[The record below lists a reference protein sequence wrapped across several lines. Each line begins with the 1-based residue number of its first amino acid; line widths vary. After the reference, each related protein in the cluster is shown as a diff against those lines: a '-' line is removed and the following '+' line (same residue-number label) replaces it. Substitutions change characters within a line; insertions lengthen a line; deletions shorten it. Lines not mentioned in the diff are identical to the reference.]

1 MAENKKKGHI
11 IGIDLGTTN
20 SCVAI
25 MEGGS
30 PKVIVSAEGARTTP
44 SIVAYKGSER
54 IVGIPA
60 KRQAVTNPENTIT
73 SSKRF
78 IGRKFA
84 EVQSEIKTVPYKVV
98 ANSNGDAVFEI
109 HGKIVTPE
117 EVAAQ
122 ILIKMK
128 ETAEAYL
135 GEKVTEA
142 VITVPAYFNDSQR
155 QSTKDAGRIAGL
167 DVKRI
172 IPEPT
177 AAALA
182 YGLDKKHTDKKIAV
196 FDLGGGTFDISVLE
210 IGDGVFEVLSTNG
223 DTHLGGDD
231 FDNAILQ
238 WIIESFKKEH
248 GIDLHN
254 DKMALQ
260 RLRDAA
266 EKAKIELSGVQSTEI
281 NQPFITMDASGPKH
295 LSMTLTRAKLESL
308 THDLIERTKEPCL
321 KALKDAGISASDIG
335 EVILVGGMTRMPAVQ
350 EMVTK
355 IFGRE
360 GHKGVNP
367 DEVVAVGAA
376 IQGGVLTGAVKDV
389 LLLDVIPLTL
399 GIETM
404 GGIMTPLVERNTTIP
419 TQKKQ
424 IFSTAA
430 DNQPAVTIRVLQ
442 GERKMAN
449 DNKEIGRFD
458 LTDIPP
464 APRGMPQIEVA
475 FDIDA
480 DGILHVSAKD
490 NASGKQQKIRIEA
503 SSGLKEEDV
512 KRMLRDAEEHAEED
526 KKRKEEVELRNEAD
540 SLAFRAAKSLDEYKD
555 KLPKDVVDDVQIHI
569 DALKKSLESSDIGRI
584 RKAKEDLEKHMQH
597 IGEAMS
603 KASAS
608 QGAGPGPQAGA
619 GEGHQQ
625 QQQQQSSQSGPDN
638 IEEAEVEI
646 IDDNEPKK

>member
-1 MAENKKKGHI
+1 MTEKKKSQKI

-20 SCVAI
+20 SCVAV
-25 MEGGS
+25 MEGGA
-30 PKVIVSAEGARTTP
+30 PKVIASAEGSRTTP
-44 SIVAYKGSER
+44 SVVAFKGDER
-54 IVGIPA
+54 LVGIPA
-60 KRQAVTNPENTIT
+60 KRQAVTNPQNTI
-73 SSKRF
+73 SSAKRF
-78 IGRKFA
+78 IGRKYE
-84 EVQSEIKTVPYKVV
+84 EVSSEIQTVPYKVTS
-98 ANSNGDAVFEI
+98 NDNGDAVFEVQD
-109 HGKIVTPE
+109 KVYTPE
-117 EVAAQ
+117 EISAQ
-122 ILIKMK
+122 ILVKMK

-135 GEKVTEA
+135 GEEITEA

-182 YGLDKKHTDKKIAV
+182 YGLDKEHTDKKIAV
-196 FDLGGGTFDISVLE
+196 FDLGGGTFDISILE
-210 IGDGVFEVLSTNG
+210 IGDGVFEVLATNG
-223 DTHLGGDD
+223 DMHLGGDD
-231 FDNAILQ
+231 FDIAILH
-238 WIIESFKKEH
+238 WMLDEFKKENS
-248 GIDLHN
+248 IDLAE

-266 EKAKIELSGVQSTEI
+266 EKAKIELSGTQTTEI

-295 LSMTLTRAKLESL
+295 LALTLTRAKLESL
-308 THDLIERTKEPCL
+308 VADLIERTKGPCL
-321 KALKDAGISASDIG
+321 KALQDAGVSKDEIG
-335 EVILVGGMTRMPAVQ
+335 EVILVGGMSRMPAVQ
-350 EMVTK
+350 EMVES
-355 IFGRE
+355 IFGKE

-376 IQGGVLTGAVKDV
+376 IQGGVLTGVVKDV

-399 GIETM
+399 GIETL
-404 GGIMTPLVERNTTIP
+404 GGVLTPLVERNTTIP

-424 IFSTAA
+424 VFSTAA

-464 APRGMPQIEVA
+464 APRGTPQIEVS

-490 NASGKQQKIRIEA
+490 MASGKEQKIRIEA
-503 SSGLKEEDV
+503 SSGLKEEDIERMV
-512 KRMLRDAEEHAEED
+512 KDAELHKEED
-526 KKRKEEVELRNEAD
+526 SKRREEVETRNEAD
-540 SLAFRAAKSLDEYKD
+540 ALAFRAQKALDEYKSQ
-555 KLPKDVVDDVQIHI
+555 LPDEIKNEIQTHI
-569 DALKKSLESSDIGRI
+569 DALKKALEGNDLAQIKSAKEALES
-584 RKAKEDLEKHMQH
+584 HMQK
-597 IGEAMS
+597 IGEAM
-603 KASAS
+603 AQA
-608 QGAGPGPQAGA
+608 QQAAGGAAGAGPQGATEGPNGQDNPQAA
-619 GEGHQQ
+619 ASDE
-625 QQQQQSSQSGPDN
+625 N

-646 IDDNEPKK
+646 IDDENK